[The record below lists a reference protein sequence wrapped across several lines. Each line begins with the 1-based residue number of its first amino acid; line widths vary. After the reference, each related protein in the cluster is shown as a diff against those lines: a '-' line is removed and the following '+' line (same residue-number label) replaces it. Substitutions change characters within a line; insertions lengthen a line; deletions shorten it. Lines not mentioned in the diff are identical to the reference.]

1 MGKGE
6 IDMQIRYHEA
16 LLESY
21 VRLSRQPFVDKERV
35 AEKMEKIRVILSSLY
50 TKRESLTH

>member
-16 LLESY
+16 LLENY
-21 VRLSRQPFVDKERV
+21 IRLSQQPFVDKERV
-35 AEKMEKIRVILSSLY
+35 MARIEELRFILSGLY
-50 TKRESLTH
+50 TKRESLTR

>member
-16 LLESY
+16 LLENY
-21 VRLSRQPFVDKERV
+21 IRLSQQPFADKERV
-35 AEKMEKIRVILSSLY
+35 MARIEELRFILSGLY
-50 TKRESLTH
+50 TKRESLTR